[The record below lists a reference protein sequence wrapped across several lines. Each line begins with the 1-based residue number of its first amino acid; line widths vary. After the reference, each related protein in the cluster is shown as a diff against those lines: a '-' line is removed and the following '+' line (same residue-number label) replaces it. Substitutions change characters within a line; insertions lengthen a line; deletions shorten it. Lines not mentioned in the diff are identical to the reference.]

1 MKAITDSLPRRR
13 ARGQVLDHVSI
24 PEDEGYWREYLG
36 EYLDAAG
43 VQILLEIE
51 NPEALNDLV
60 AANKILAVP
69 TSQGMAFPKFQFVG
83 GAIDPIVS
91 RVVQIFSGVVATPYT
106 TASWLRGARFEE
118 KSVAEWIE
126 SGEDPEV
133 IIRSAENSAARL
145 AA

>member
-1 MKAITDSLPRRR
+1 MKATTDRLPRRR
-13 ARGQVLDHVSI
+13 ASGQALDLDSI

-43 VQILLEIE
+43 VQQLLEIE
-51 NPEALNDLV
+51 NSETLNDLV

-83 GAIDPIVS
+83 GAIDPIIS
-91 RVVQIFSGVVATPYT
+91 RVVEIFSGVVATPYT
-106 TASWLRGARFEE
+106 TASWLRGARFED

-126 SGEDPEV
+126 SGEESRDRNPG
-133 IIRSAENSAARL
+133 S
-145 AA
+145 